1 MKLYLVLILFLI
13 SLIGCTKNDN
23 VKVDIEDINVKTEI
37 YRFDQDFYT
46 SSTNELPELKNTYPF
61 LFPAQVNDSV
71 WVNKMNDKDESE
83 LFDETQKVYK
93 NFDVYEAQLNNLFKH
108 IKYYYPKF
116 HEPKIITLLTNIDS
130 ENKVILT
137 DSLLLIS
144 LDVFLGKNHEFYGDF
159 PNYIKQNFTKD
170 QLIVAV
176 AEEFTQKFIIPSNDK
191 SFVSKMVQEGKKVEL
206 MHHFLPNIE
215 SAELLGY
222 LEEQKQWVDDNELEI
237 WKYFIQ
243 NSLLFSNDPELSV
256 RFINKA
262 PFSKFYTANDK
273 DSPGEIG
280 VWLGW
285 QIVQSYMK
293 NNKVTIQKM
302 LVTPNETIFKK
313 SKYKPKK

>member
-1 MKLYLVLILFLI
+1 MKLYVFLFLFLI
-13 SLIGCTKNDN
+13 SLIGCDKKDSI
-23 VKVDIEDINVKTEI
+23 KVDVEDIDVKIEI
-37 YRFDQDFYT
+37 SRFDKDFYT
-46 SSTNELPELKNTYPF
+46 SSPNELQELKQIYPF
-61 LFPAQVNDSV
+61 LFPTQDHDSI
-71 WVNKMNDKDESE
+71 WVNKMTDKDELE
-83 LFDETQKVYK
+83 LFDETQKIYK
-93 NFDVYEAQLNNLFKH
+93 DFTAYKEQLNNLFKH

-116 HEPKIITLLTNIDS
+116 QEPKVITLLTNIDS
-130 ENKVILT
+130 DNSVILT

-144 LDVFLGKNHEFYGDF
+144 LDVFLGKDHEFYNDF
-159 PNYIKQNFTKD
+159 PSYIKQNFTKD

-176 AEEFTQKFIIPSNDK
+176 AEEFTQNFIIPTNDK
-191 SFVSKMVQEGKKVEL
+191 TFVSKMIQEGKKIEL
-206 MHHFLPNIE
+206 MHHFLPNNE
-215 SAELLGY
+215 PAEILGY
-222 LEEQKQWVDDNELEI
+222 LDKQKQWAEDSESEI

-243 NSLLFSNDPELSV
+243 NSLLFSNDPELTV

-293 NNKVTIQKM
+293 NSDVTIQKM